1 MCSVKKVFLEI
12 LQNSQESTS
21 ARDYCLIK
29 LQTEVCIFIKK
40 ETLAHVFSYKF
51 CEISKDIYCLW
62 QSFKCNLLKISWPE
76 DNVAL
81 REKCPYWSFSCP
93 YFPAFGLNM
102 NRYSVSL
109 RIQSDWKYGP
119 ETPNTETFTQC
130 TTEKVDIPCR
140 HFFKNFV
147 RYYL

>member
-40 ETLAHVFSYKF
+40 ETVAHVFSYKF

-81 REKCPYWSFSCP
+81 REKCPYLEFFLPIFSRIWTEYEQILRISP
-93 YFPAFGLNM
+93 
-102 NRYSVSL
+102 YSVWLEIRTRKL
-109 RIQSDWKYGP
+109 RIRKLLRSVLQK
-119 ETPNTETFTQC
+119 
-130 TTEKVDIPCR
+130 K
-140 HFFKNFV
+140 
-147 RYYL
+147 